1 MPSAIDTLRQDHRNM
16 WKLLDVI
23 ETEFAQFKAG
33 NSPDYE
39 LLSSALKYC
48 LNYPE
53 LYHHPKEDL
62 IYARLEE
69 RAPETLV
76 DFGSLKT
83 AHEALSDLTRR
94 VSAMVQRIEEE
105 AEVSRPAAAKLMDDF
120 ITAYRQHIRD
130 EEQLFF
136 PSAEEV
142 LLAEDWAIIDAKITH
157 IRDPFSDAKAMDY
170 QDLRAMVLEW
180 GMESR
185 TSAKAC

>member
-1 MPSAIDTLRQDHRNM
+1 MPSAIETLRQDHNNM

-23 ETEFAQFKAG
+23 EVEFAQFKGG

-39 LLSSALKYC
+39 LLSGALRYC

-76 DFGSLKT
+76 GFGSLKT
-83 AHEALSDLTRR
+83 AHEALSDLSRR
-94 VSAMVQRIEEE
+94 VSAMVQRIAEE
-105 AEVSRPAAAKLMDDF
+105 AEVSRPATVKLMDDF
-120 ITAYRQHIRD
+120 ITTYRQHIRD
-130 EEQLFF
+130 EEVLFF
-136 PSAEEV
+136 PSAEKI
-142 LLAEDWAIIDAKITH
+142 LSAGDWAAIGGKITH

-180 GMESR
+180 GAES
-185 TSAKAC
+185 TSSAQAG